1 METLGS
7 QLNTVG
13 VQSRSRVII
22 MDSRDKPKRNTNH
35 SRTIFLCG
43 IRFRFTVNISVSVR
57 VRLNV
62 LLTRLTLGVLHAF
75 VREW

>member
-1 METLGS
+1 
-7 QLNTVG
+7 
-13 VQSRSRVII
+13 

-43 IRFRFTVNISVSVR
+43 IRFRFRVNISVR

-62 LLTRLTLGVLHAF
+62 LLTRLALGVLHAF